1 MSAQLIDGNR
11 IRAKI
16 LQQIERD
23 VARLKE
29 WKQGVPG
36 LAVIRVGDD
45 PASTAYARQKERAAH
60 ALGYAYHEHL
70 FEPRVSERELRGRI
84 SELNR
89 DPAIHGI
96 LLQLPLPAHVD
107 ADALAAAIDPDK
119 DVEGCH
125 PVNAGRLFLGRDGLR
140 PCTPSGVMRLLGDI
154 GFELAGKKAV
164 IVGRSNIVGKPMAM
178 LLLAAHA
185 TATICHRRSDVLA
198 AVSQADLVV
207 AAVGEPRAIKG
218 AWIKRGAVVIDVGIH
233 RIDGKLIGDVE
244 FEEAAERAS
253 FITPVPGGVG
263 AVTVAMLMHNTFL
276 AWANRQPTGSEP
288 ALASWTEAGPWPTR
302 PTSPQLALPIPGVA
316 TVVAA

>member
-16 LQQIERD
+16 LRQIERD

-29 WKQGVPG
+29 QQQGVPG

-45 PASTAYARQKERAAH
+45 PACIAYAREKERAAH
-60 ALGYAYHEHL
+60 TLGYAYREL
-70 FEPRVSERELRGRI
+70 PFELTVTERELHGRI

-96 LLQLPLPAHVD
+96 LLQLPLPAHLD
-107 ADALAAAIDPDK
+107 ADALAAVIDPDK
-119 DVEGCH
+119 DVEGRH
-125 PVNAGRLFLGRDGLR
+125 PVNAGRLFQGLAGLR
-140 PCTPSGVMRLLGDI
+140 PCTPMGVMRLLEDI
-154 GFELAGKKAV
+154 GLELAGKRAV

-185 TATICHRRSDVLA
+185 TATICHRRSDVPA

-207 AAVGEPRAIKG
+207 AAVGAPRAIKG
-218 AWIKRGAVVIDVGIH
+218 AWIKHGAVVIDVGIH
-233 RIDGKLIGDVE
+233 RVDGKLVGDVE

-263 AVTVAMLMHNTFL
+263 AVTVAMLLHNTCL
-276 AWANRQPTGSEP
+276 AWASRQPSVAEAT
-288 ALASWTEAGPWPTR
+288 LASWTEAGPWPPR
-302 PTSPQLALPIPGVA
+302 PSGPQAVLPIPPVA
-316 TVVAA
+316 AVVAP